1 MASPSPQGLMG
12 KFNAVAHQQ
21 IPAGFTTDESL
32 TDLISTDSKIQQ
44 ISNKPCYLLA
54 SFATQKDASLANN
67 NGKDLILNNK
77 ENPRDN
83 GPLTIEMQKIM
94 EGYNKGIDDSDIGAL
109 NKYLLDS
116 YEEEEADTLTGLDDK
131 ESYKSTF
138 FQPPDRINDKH
149 EHYKYN
155 IATQFFEGNL
165 ILANF
170 FKKECTSTTITVTD
184 ADNNQHEI
192 RFNLRFI
199 IPQTSD
205 ADGQHR
211 IKLIFKLKPGMSG
224 FSILANIH
232 EQAKARQPLFTTK
245 DCPGYTVFDPL
256 IIKGDKTIALR
267 DEVTVRFKTSS
278 PSSKMNEPTMIIQ
291 FPSSL
296 VTNSEGEL
304 VLPLIPNVAF
314 ATFNLNGTQVVGQV
328 FPIIKGIQACHHC
341 FDLLKDFGCQKTSPC
356 PAKDNCRLCLIWCKS
371 TRNIPESELTA
382 DKVSQAAAFA
392 KAEHFTPG
400 HVDCCEWIQ
409 TQLLHKEASYSHPKV
424 SAGQDESKAKA
435 TAPINLSVPGLRSQH
450 SLAQKF
456 GIQAKEKSSASTTP
470 DKNSPWKNRDGKRPK
485 H

>member
-1 MASPSPQGLMG
+1 
-12 KFNAVAHQQ
+12 
-21 IPAGFTTDESL
+21 
-32 TDLISTDSKIQQ
+32 
-44 ISNKPCYLLA
+44 
-54 SFATQKDASLANN
+54 
-67 NGKDLILNNK
+67 
-77 ENPRDN
+77 
-83 GPLTIEMQKIM
+83 
-94 EGYNKGIDDSDIGAL
+94 
-109 NKYLLDS
+109 
-116 YEEEEADTLTGLDDK
+116 
-131 ESYKSTF
+131 
-138 FQPPDRINDKH
+138 
-149 EHYKYN
+149 
-155 IATQFFEGNL
+155 
-165 ILANF
+165 
-170 FKKECTSTTITVTD
+170 
-184 ADNNQHEI
+184 
-192 RFNLRFI
+192 
-199 IPQTSD
+199 
-205 ADGQHR
+205 
-211 IKLIFKLKPGMSG
+211 MSG